1 MVGARKLPGVQVTG
15 VLVIALAAF
24 YATRLLRKMSKWLAE
39 RKPVGCN
46 ECMSGWASWAL
57 GVAVAV
63 GVPYRLAELG
73 ACAGACLLL
82 LELGETMRPPPVDLG
97 GL

>member
-1 MVGARKLPGVQVTG
+1 MTG

-46 ECMSGWASWAL
+46 ECMSGWASWAIGV
-57 GVAVAV
+57 GVATV
-63 GVPYRLAELG
+63 VPYRLAELG

-82 LELGETMRPPPVDLG
+82 LEIGESLRPPPADLG
-97 GL
+97 GLS